1 MRLSE
6 CIEAV
11 NREKPNGF
19 ETEDLTR
26 YVNEIEAVVS
36 EYLEIPKDDKGEY
49 DWKEDGHKTMLV
61 PAPYDVLYLSFL
73 KAKIDYANEEYE
85 SYSNNQAQFE
95 EDLDEWKKYVVR
107 CGGGQTGSPQIR
119 NWW

>member
-1 MRLSE
+1 MRLAE
-6 CIEAV
+6 CIESV

-19 ETEDLTR
+19 ETEDLNR
-26 YVNEIEAVVS
+26 YLNEVEAIVQ
-36 EYLEIPKDDKGEY
+36 EYIDIRKEDRCKY
-49 DWKEDGHKTMLV
+49 DWKEDGHKMLVV

-95 EDLDEWKKYVVR
+95 EDFAEWKKYVVR
-107 CGGGQTGSPQIR
+107 CGNSQAGSPQIR

>member
-36 EYLEIPKDDKGEY
+36 EYLEIPKDDRAEY

-85 SYSNNQAQFE
+85 SYSRRSSKKILMNGRNMLYGAEATRQ
-95 EDLDEWKKYVVR
+95 DLR
-107 CGGGQTGSPQIR
+107 R
-119 NWW
+119 

>member
-6 CIEAV
+6 CIESV

-26 YVNEIEAVVS
+26 YINEIEAVCL
-36 EYLEIPKDDKGEY
+36 EYLGIPRTDRAEY
-49 DWKEDGHKTMLV
+49 DWKEDGHRMLLV

-107 CGGGQTGSPQIR
+107 CGDGQTCSSQIR